1 MGLERGG
8 VGREGER
15 EGEREGGAEGARMVT
30 VGRML
35 GEMGATW
42 QKDKRA
48 RKYEREREDGGRASE
63 QVQKRGA
70 RDIATSTSSLS

>member
-1 MGLERGG
+1 MGTAQRHQQTFGLRGEKLNMGLERGG

-42 QKDKRA
+42 QGD
-48 RKYEREREDGGRASE
+48 
-63 QVQKRGA
+63 
-70 RDIATSTSSLS
+70 